1 MMNLA
6 AKYSLVRVAVFVV
19 VTVMSSAIAVPCLA
33 EKVKAEAEHG
43 GAAHG
48 DSAHGAGDHAS
59 ATATDPLSVDPDL
72 AVWTAIVF
80 LVLLAVLWKFAWGPI
95 SKALDERERKIG
107 ENIAAAER
115 AGDEARRLI
124 AQYEAK
130 LATAADE
137 VRQLL
142 EEARRDAEHT
152 RQEIVSEARTAA
164 KAEHDR
170 QMREVQTAIAAA
182 QKTLAERSAAL
193 AVELAGKIV
202 RRELKPNE
210 HESLIRET
218 VENFPL
224 APSRN

>member
-6 AKYSLVRVAVFVV
+6 AKPFARLAAAYVV
-19 VTVMSSAIAVPCLA
+19 VAASLSWVAAPCHA
-33 EKVKAEAEHG
+33 EKVKAEAERG

-48 DSAHGAGDHAS
+48 AGEHAS

-130 LATAADE
+130 LAAAADE

-142 EEARRDAEHT
+142 EEARRDGEHT
-152 RQEIVSEARTAA
+152 RQEIVSEARVAA

-170 QMREVQTAIAAA
+170 QMREVQTAIEAA

-210 HESLIRET
+210 HETMIRET